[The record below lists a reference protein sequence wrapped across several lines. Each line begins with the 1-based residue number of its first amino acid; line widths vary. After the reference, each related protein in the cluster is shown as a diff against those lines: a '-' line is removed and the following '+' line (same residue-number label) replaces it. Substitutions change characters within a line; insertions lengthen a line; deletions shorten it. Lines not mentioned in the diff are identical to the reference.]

1 MKRLKVLL
9 IDDEANNRAL
19 LRQMLTQFFPAVDI
33 VGEANDVQV
42 GIAQIRALAPRL
54 VFLDVEMPG
63 GNADALL
70 RAFPHPDFEVVFV
83 TGYDQRDLTR
93 LQAAALEFLE
103 KPVSLEEL
111 RALLEGLDIP
121 GQDSGMRLQH
131 LAESGTDPGHLVL
144 PLEKGYRRI
153 AKAELLYLE
162 SNGGYT
168 WIHFRDGQSSLAAKS
183 LAHFEALLAQ
193 DHFFRIHRSYL
204 IHLHHV
210 SHYEAGRG
218 GQVTLLDRV
227 QLPIAHRRKSAFV
240 KLLRP
245 PS

>member
-1 MKRLKVLL
+1 MKVLL
-9 IDDEANNRAL
+9 IDDEVNNRAL
-19 LRQMLTQFFPAVDI
+19 LRQMLTQFFPTVEI
-33 VGEANDVQV
+33 VGEADDVRV
-42 GIAQIRALAPRL
+42 GIAQIRALGPRL

-70 RAFPHPDFEVVFV
+70 RAFPSPDFEVVFV
-83 TGYDQRDLTR
+83 TGYDQRDLSR
-93 LQAAALEFLE
+93 LHAAALEFLE

-111 RALLEGLDIP
+111 RALLTRLDVP

-131 LAESGTDPGHLVL
+131 LAESPETQAHLIL

-153 AKAELLYLE
+153 AKADLLYLE
-162 SNGGYT
+162 SEGGYT
-168 WIHFRDGQSSLAAKS
+168 WMHFRDGQRTLAAKS
-183 LAHFEALLAQ
+183 LAHFEALLTQ
-193 DHFFRIHRSYL
+193 DRFFRVHRSYL
-204 IHLHHV
+204 INLHHV

-227 QLPIAHRRKSAFV
+227 QLPIAHRRKPAFV

-245 PS
+245 SS